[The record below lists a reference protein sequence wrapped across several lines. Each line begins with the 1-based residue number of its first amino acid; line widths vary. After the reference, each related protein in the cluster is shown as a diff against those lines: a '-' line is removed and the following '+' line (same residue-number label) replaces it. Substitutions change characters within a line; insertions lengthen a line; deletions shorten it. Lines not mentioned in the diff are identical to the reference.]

1 MKLLSP
7 DQYSQASV
15 YELLE
20 AAAMGRVGIDRRWL
34 HAIVDRGRDAVADL
48 VRFAGESRDD
58 DRFEIRADLLALFRH
73 LRTPEALPFYF
84 KYGLEFE
91 GDEFPED
98 LMEAF
103 LDLGEQSIEPL
114 LALRADIEDSW
125 NITMTLAALQV
136 RDPRILEALLDEL
149 KRDPADGAIALSH
162 YGDPAAIPALE
173 QARRELPPGNE
184 ETAGEIDRAIEA
196 LREPGREPEPREPYS
211 IWNEDRDRYPD
222 EADPGFSALPDE
234 ELIEFLDSP
243 VPDYR
248 ADALNML
255 AFDGLAAEYVPR
267 VLEIARTD
275 AEVSVRAEAW
285 QALSNS
291 LGEPGV
297 EPALRA
303 VVGDASKPIAERAG
317 ALIGLADRVADDPGL
332 HAATLEFFK
341 APGVRPAAVRAM
353 WQSGDRSFASS
364 IPAALKDADPAV
376 RREAIAAVGWFDMSA
391 EAAHLPELFDDEDL
405 REPAL
410 LAYGLAGGTA
420 KVTPETAGRFLD
432 RVDELAGGLS
442 EEESHLVMSA
452 INARLQ
458 KQGYEPAFVP
468 EEDDDCG
475 DPDCAHHHRQE
486 HEAAPQPARVEKIGR
501 NDPCPCG
508 SGKKYKKCCGQ

>member
-7 DQYSQASV
+7 DQYSQAAV

-34 HAIVDRGRDAVADL
+34 HAIVDHGRDAVADL
-48 VRFAGESRDD
+48 VRFAGESRDS
-58 DRFEIRADLLALFRH
+58 DRFEIRGDLVAIFRH
-73 LRTPEALPFYF
+73 LRAPEALPFYF

-114 LALRADIEDSW
+114 LALRADIEDPW
-125 NITMTLAALQV
+125 NVTMTLAALQV

-173 QARRELPPGNE
+173 QARRELPAGNE
-184 ETAGEIDRAIEA
+184 EAASEIDRAIEA

-211 IWNEDRDRYPD
+211 IWNEDRERYPD
-222 EADPGFSALPDE
+222 EAGPGFSVLPDD

-275 AEVSVRAEAW
+275 VEVSVRAEAW
-285 QALSNS
+285 QALANS
-291 LGEPGV
+291 LDQPGV

-303 VVGDASKPIAERAG
+303 VASDASKPIAERAG
-317 ALIGLADRVADDPGL
+317 ALIGLADRVAGDPGL

-341 APGVRPAAVRAM
+341 VPGVRSAAVRTM

-364 IPAALKDADPAV
+364 IPAALKDEDTAV
-376 RREAIAAVGWFDMSA
+376 RREAVAAVGWFEMSA

-405 REPAL
+405 RESAL
-410 LAYGLAGGTA
+410 LAYALSGGA
-420 KVTPETAGRFLD
+420 AHVTPATAGRFLD
-432 RVDELAGGLS
+432 RVDELAGGLT
-442 EEESHLVMSA
+442 EEEAHLVMSA

-458 KQGYEPAFVP
+458 KQGYEPAFAP
-468 EEDDDCG
+468 EEEDDCG
-475 DPDCAHHHRQE
+475 DPDCVHHHH
-486 HEAAPQPARVEKIGR
+486 HETVQQPVRVEKIGR
-501 NDPCPCG
+501 NEPCPCG